1 VPILQ
6 LSDQRVLARTHR
18 AQGIMTT
25 LTMRYVKG
33 NFIVSGPDIEP
44 LKFKTR
50 REAKGWC
57 MAYYPGSP
65 IREIGADAAKRA
77 NRAMPRKGR

>member
-1 VPILQ
+1 
-6 LSDQRVLARTHR
+6 
-18 AQGIMTT
+18 MTT
-25 LTMRYVKG
+25 LTMRYAKG
-33 NFIVSGPDIEP
+33 NFIVSGPAIEP

-65 IREIGADAAKRA
+65 IREIGADAA
-77 NRAMPRKGR
+77 NRAAKIKLRKSGRAGGPR